1 MWYTRLESSD
11 PTPHTDIWEEEYVGL
26 TAHWA
31 SLSFFFF
38 FVLLLASKA
47 KLNKI
52 KQIGSF
58 LGAAG
63 MTHAWIHFCGHVGD
77 TTCFQH
83 FNSYR
88 YLFWKDNGILCPMSP
103 DCKKKTNNKM
113 ESEKKEKKKEKKFP
127 QKIQKKNMKKK
138 KYIKK
143 KKNKQ
148 LQQETRKQMLFTDAL
163 HCTRY
168 KHLYIYLHSGVS
180 LSSAFS
186 LANSSLS
193 VNQPDNATTPPSWRG
208 YLQAAKSDTA
218 PPWLKP
224 PRTMFFANIP
234 FSVSSFPMIVWIF
247 CTDYV

>member
-26 TAHWA
+26 TARWV
-31 SLSFFFF
+31 SLSLFFLFF
-38 FVLLLASKA
+38 YLRAKQVWTKSNKSEVSWAQLEWPMPGYISVVMLVTPLAFNTS
-47 KLNKI
+47 I
-52 KQIGSF
+52 PTGTCSGRTTGSSVPCPQ
-58 LGAAG
+58 
-63 MTHAWIHFCGHVGD
+63 TVKRKP
-77 TTCFQH
+77 TTKW
-83 FNSYR
+83 R
-88 YLFWKDNGILCPMSP
+88 VR
-103 DCKKKTNNKM
+103 
-113 ESEKKEKKKEKKFP
+113 
-127 QKIQKKNMKKK
+127 KKK
-138 KYIKK
+138 KRKKKNFRKKFKKKIWKKKIYIKK